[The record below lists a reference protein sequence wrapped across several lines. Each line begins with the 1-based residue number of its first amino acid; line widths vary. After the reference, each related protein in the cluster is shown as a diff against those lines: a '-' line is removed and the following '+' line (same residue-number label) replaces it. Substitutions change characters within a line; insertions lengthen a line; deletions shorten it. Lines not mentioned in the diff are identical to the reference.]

1 MPAGLLSPPRELG
14 AGAPAAAPAPGGGGR
29 DLAPWAI
36 GVGAAA
42 ALLAVAAVRWLTFHS
57 TTYDLAFFDQ
67 VVWNASQG
75 HGLRSSFVD
84 YGFLGQHF
92 EPALLLFVPLY
103 RLHATPLWLLAGQ
116 SLALGLAVVPLWAL
130 AREWVGGRGA
140 ALAACTAYLLSVG
153 LARAAGFDFHTET
166 LAVPFVFLALL
177 GAAQSSGALLLL
189 AGLAPLLCKED
200 GALVTVGI
208 GLLALVVHRRRA
220 GLVLAGGGVAAG
232 ALVALVLMPRL
243 RDGAAGDLIDRY
255 RYLGSTPGAVV
266 EHLVVAPQS
275 WLGHLLSAP
284 AGPALL
290 LALAG
295 AGLLPLLRPAALAAC
310 LPVLLLALVSA
321 DPYQSALR
329 LQYGLPAVP
338 LLIAAALAGWRSR
351 PGRRLGRAVP
361 ALLVGGAAATWLV
374 AAPLPWGP
382 GPDRISLAGLERAA
396 EVSRVLARI
405 PSDAP
410 VAATGSLLTHLAE
423 RTDVFE
429 LPAGVGVDWVA
440 VDARAQLSAQSR
452 AAGYDAVV
460 ASLPGR
466 GYRRVADGGGVSV
479 WRRAGG

>member
-14 AGAPAAAPAPGGGGR
+14 ARAPAAAPAPGGGGR

-177 GAAQSSGALLLL
+177 GAA
-189 AGLAPLLCKED
+189 
-200 GALVTVGI
+200 
-208 GLLALVVHRRRA
+208 
-220 GLVLAGGGVAAG
+220 
-232 ALVALVLMPRL
+232 
-243 RDGAAGDLIDRY
+243 
-255 RYLGSTPGAVV
+255 
-266 EHLVVAPQS
+266 
-275 WLGHLLSAP
+275 
-284 AGPALL
+284 
-290 LALAG
+290 
-295 AGLLPLLRPAALAAC
+295 
-310 LPVLLLALVSA
+310 
-321 DPYQSALR
+321 
-329 LQYGLPAVP
+329 
-338 LLIAAALAGWRSR
+338 
-351 PGRRLGRAVP
+351 
-361 ALLVGGAAATWLV
+361 
-374 AAPLPWGP
+374 
-382 GPDRISLAGLERAA
+382 
-396 EVSRVLARI
+396 
-405 PSDAP
+405 
-410 VAATGSLLTHLAE
+410 
-423 RTDVFE
+423 
-429 LPAGVGVDWVA
+429 
-440 VDARAQLSAQSR
+440 
-452 AAGYDAVV
+452 
-460 ASLPGR
+460 R
-466 GYRRVADGGGVSV
+466 G
-479 WRRAGG
+479 